1 MPTRE
6 DIKKF
11 QYSDAIHRSIWDS
24 RYQQEEWETGPV
36 TSKIGGGAAGGTAGD
51 ENFLLTP
58 KTCLQYHIIGT
69 QTITAPTAIAAG
81 LDLGTMDAT
90 NGDGLEINPGVLT
103 SNPFAWKVG
112 TDDAFFIRV
121 RATIATVAGTDDFAV
136 GFRKQEANQA
146 AIDDYADMAVLNI
159 IAGDIYTETIVGD
172 AATVSTDTTDDW
184 SDAETHWIEIQVSS
198 AGVVSYLIDN
208 AEPTTVVDYTFTDA
222 LTLIPF
228 VYFQENATTAGS
240 LPITWECGFVS

>member
-1 MPTRE
+1 MPTV
-6 DIKKF
+6 DKIKKF
-11 QYSDAIHRSIWDS
+11 QYSEAIHRSVWDR
-24 RYQQEEWETGPV
+24 RYQQEEWEVGPV

-58 KTCLQYHIIGT
+58 KTCLQYHILGT

-81 LDLGTMDAT
+81 LDIGTMDQTAA
-90 NGDGLEINPGVLT
+90 DGLEINPGVLT
-103 SNPFAWKVG
+103 SNLIAYKVG
-112 TDDAFFIRV
+112 EDAAFFIRV
-121 RATIATVAGTDDFAV
+121 RAMITTVAGTDDFAI

-146 AIDDYADMAVLNI
+146 NVDDYADMAAINI
-159 IAGDIYTETIVGD
+159 IAGDIKTETIVGG
-172 AATVSTDTTDDW
+172 AATVTTDTTDDW
-184 SDAETHWIEIQVSS
+184 ADAESHWVEVRVSA
-198 AGVVSYLIDN
+198 AGVVSYFIDN

-228 VYFQENATTAGS
+228 VYFLQNATQTVS